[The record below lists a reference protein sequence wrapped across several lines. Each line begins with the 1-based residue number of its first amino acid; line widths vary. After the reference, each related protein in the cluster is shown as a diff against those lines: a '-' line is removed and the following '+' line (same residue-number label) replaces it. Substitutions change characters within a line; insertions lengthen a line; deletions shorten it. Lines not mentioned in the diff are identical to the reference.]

1 MTETTTAT
9 PKKRGPGRPRGYP
22 RSGGR
27 AKGTPN
33 RKNQVTRDFVIREG
47 APLAFLCSVV
57 RGKRFT
63 AADEPGGKKRIHV
76 FPSLDQRIRAAEV
89 LSRKVLPDLK
99 ATELTG
105 KDGGPIGLTLL
116 DFLKGLPA

>member
-1 MTETTTAT
+1 MI
-9 PKKRGPGRPRGYP
+9 
-22 RSGGR
+22 
-27 AKGTPN
+27 
-33 RKNQVTRDFVIREG
+33 TRDFVIKQG
-47 APLAFLCSVV
+47 APLQFLCSVV

-63 AADEPGGKKRIHV
+63 AAAEPGDGKRVHV